1 MGVVAWMQT
10 GESAGDC
17 SYFNHMLE
25 TVRMNRKWERVNRKW
40 VSVSRKWGK
49 AISLGCPPPA
59 MPFLHGSTSSRLH
72 NLHQAVPPTGDQI
85 QMSEPLGGHIFVCSQ
100 NISFWK
106 LRKLKMSQQWTSFC
120 KIIAKWWEE
129 SLVGKIIAMQVWGP
143 KFRSPAMALHN
154 YNSRIG
160 KRRLWISSW
169 IHCSNKLVESLS
181 FGFSERPDL
190 KE

>member
-1 MGVVAWMQT
+1 MGVVAWKHA

-17 SYFNHMLE
+17 SYFNHILE
-25 TVRMNRKWERVNRKW
+25 AVRMNRKWERV
-40 VSVSRKWGK
+40 SRKWGK
-49 AISLGCPPPA
+49 AINLEGPPPP
-59 MPFLHGSTSSRLH
+59 MPFLHGSMFSRLH
-72 NLHQAVPPTGDQI
+72 NFYQAVPPTGNQI
-85 QMSEPLGGHIFVCSQ
+85 QMYEPLAGHIFVYSQ

-129 SLVGKIIAMQVWGP
+129 SLVGKIIAVPAWGP
-143 KFRSPAMALHN
+143 EFGSSGMALHN
-154 YNSRIG
+154 YNSRMG

-181 FGFSERPDL
+181 FGLSERPDL